1 MSLMYRY
8 VRIPVGESIRVSVKY
23 FGGENMEIKKA
34 LSLLEILNDNKAS
47 VLEIAKSYVSD
58 MLSFYHSVEEYSIV
72 KDGTVTPLSKAYEFE
87 QLRQNIAAVESASS
101 IIEEF
106 FVLDDDI
113 AKLKSY
119 RDAEILVPY
128 EEPEEEIPEV
138 KIAESQPQP
147 VQQSTP
153 AAEFRR
159 EEKPAA
165 PSPVA
170 PSSVM
175 PSPVAPAPAAPSPAA
190 PVKPEVKSVEE
201 EPKREV
207 TVGIRKVDTE
217 DSVKAMVGYAEG
229 SNYENPY
236 ECVYEDDVALE
247 EQVPAAVK
255 LFTDE
260 PKTDPDG
267 IIAEARMVMEEG
279 KNYIFTGCN
288 PSAYLNKR
296 FEYYRIK
303 YALKN
308 IDDGAEPE
316 PELEIIKGE
325 LDKIRGFEKRGTL
338 LSVQMVEYDLS
349 LVEKVYSLLKDFD
362 ERLYNESDL
371 PDISRLRE
379 LMNSMADYDE
389 KASLLTRFYKFD
401 VVNFLKKV
409 YNACSHLEL
418 DKDKRLAAEKERLE
432 KESFDEI
439 MALEKE
445 YYNSKQGLKGKL
457 LGGSARSS
465 YMSKKKEL
473 EKKMNSDLEEL
484 EKEISTIVE
493 NDTKMV
499 GKNMKLYARIDKLLK
514 NNVLCFKTN

>member
-1 MSLMYRY
+1 
-8 VRIPVGESIRVSVKY
+8 
-23 FGGENMEIKKA
+23 MEIKKA
-34 LSLLEILNDNKAS
+34 LSLLEMLNDNKSS

-58 MLSFYHSVEEYSIV
+58 MLSFYHSVEDYSIV

-87 QLRQNIAAVESASS
+87 QLRNNIAAVELASS

-106 FVLDDDI
+106 FVLEDDI

-128 EEPEEEIPEV
+128 EEPEEEIQEV

-147 VQQSTP
+147 TYQSTP
-153 AAEFRR
+153 VAEFRA
-159 EEKPAA
+159 EEKPVT
-165 PSPVA
+165 PSPAA

-175 PSPVAPAPAAPSPAA
+175 PTPVAPAPAPAAPTAPSPAK
-190 PVKPEVKSVEE
+190 PEVKPEVKPVEE

-260 PKTDPDG
+260 PKTDPEG

-308 IDDGAEPE
+308 IDDGADPE

-338 LSVQMVEYDLS
+338 LSVQMVEYDLA

-409 YNACSHLEL
+409 YNTCSHIEL

-457 LGGSARSS
+457 LGGSARSN

-473 EKKMNSDLEEL
+473 EKKMNSELEEL

-514 NNVLCFKTN
+514 NNVLCFKTK

>member
-1 MSLMYRY
+1 MYVY
-8 VRIPVGESIRVSVKY
+8 PLIIPEVNK
-23 FGGENMEIKKA
+23 MEIKKA
-34 LSLLEILNDNKAS
+34 LSLLEMLNDNKAS

-72 KDGTVTPLSKAYEFE
+72 KDGTVTPLSKSHEFE
-87 QLRQNIAAVESASS
+87 RLRQNIAAVESAHS
-101 IIEEF
+101 IIDEF
-106 FVLDDDI
+106 FLLDDDI

-119 RDAEILVPY
+119 SDAEILIPY

-138 KIAESQPQP
+138 KIAEPQP
-147 VQQSTP
+147 KTVEIHAPEIPVRQEKVIPPVPSVTKPVNNDEQTVQTETP
-153 AAEFRR
+153 
-159 EEKPAA
+159 KH
-165 PSPVA
+165 
-170 PSSVM
+170 
-175 PSPVAPAPAAPSPAA
+175 
-190 PVKPEVKSVEE
+190 
-201 EPKREV
+201 EV

-217 DSVKAMVGYAEG
+217 DNVKAMVGYAEG

-236 ECVYEDDVALE
+236 EAVYEDDVALE
-247 EQVPAAVK
+247 EQIPATVK
-255 LFTDE
+255 LFSDDV
-260 PKTDPDG
+260 PKTQPDD
-267 IIAEARMVMEEG
+267 IIAEAKMVMEEG

-308 IDDGAEPE
+308 IDDGAEPG
-316 PELEIIKGE
+316 PEIEIIKGE
-325 LDKIRGFEKRGTL
+325 LEKIRGFEKRGTL

-362 ERLYNESDL
+362 ERLYEEKDL

-379 LMNSMADYDE
+379 LMNSMDNYDE
-389 KASLLTRFYKFD
+389 KASLLTRFFKFD
-401 VVNFLKKV
+401 VVSFLKKV
-409 YNACSHLEL
+409 YNKCSNLEL
-418 DKDKRLAAEKERLE
+418 NKDRRLAEEKERLE

-445 YYNSKQGLKGKL
+445 YYSQKQGLKGKL
-457 LGGSARSS
+457 LGGSAKST
-465 YMSKKKEL
+465 YTAKKKEL
-473 EKKMNSDLEEL
+473 EKKMNDELAEL
-484 EKEISTIVE
+484 EKEITTIVDR
-493 NDTKMV
+493 DTKMV